1 MTDGMDRRLGGR
13 WRRARRF
20 APLAGAAGGLA
31 LAAVLGFAFLGHAEP
46 TVRVRAETLSIDTVK
61 PGVFHDFTS
70 LQGRIAPRETV
81 YLDALEGGQ
90 VDKLLIQAGDRVTK
104 GQPLIV
110 FRNTQLELDVLD
122 RAGRLVESITQLQT
136 YEKQLEQNR
145 ADNEKTLVGI
155 DYSILRLK
163 RMEER
168 REHLAAQGFIA
179 RETLDQIQD
188 ELNYNTLLKPV
199 QAETNRRQE
208 ALRVAQLPKIRQE
221 MASLEESLA
230 KTRAKLEDLTVRA
243 PVDGRITAMELVIG
257 ENRNRG
263 ERLAEITLDSG
274 FKVSADI
281 DEYYLGRVQLGQIAE
296 ADFDAGP
303 CRLKVVRIYPQVKSG
318 VFTADLEFT
327 GKPPQGLVPGQA
339 VQGRLSLGGDRPAL
353 ILPAG
358 AFLSRT
364 GGDWVFVL
372 TPDGHRAERRRV
384 QLGRR
389 NALQV
394 EVLGGLKPG
403 ERVVTSDYQGW
414 DRIQRLDLEN

>member
-1 MTDGMDRRLGGR
+1 MDRRLDGR
-13 WRRARRF
+13 WRRVRRF
-20 APLAGAAGGLA
+20 APLVGVAGGLA
-31 LAAVLGFAFLGHAEP
+31 LAIVTGFAFLGHAEP
-46 TVRVRAETLSIDTVK
+46 TVRVRAETLGIDTVK
-61 PGVFHDFTS
+61 RGVFHDFTT

-90 VDKLLIQAGDRVTK
+90 VDKLLVQAGDRVTK
-104 GQPLIV
+104 GEPLIV

-122 RAGRLVESITQLQT
+122 RVGRLVESITELQT

-145 ADNEKTLVGI
+145 ADNEKTLAQI
-155 DYSILRLK
+155 DYDTLRLE
-163 RMEER
+163 RMADR
-168 REHLAAQGFIA
+168 RVQLAAHGFIA
-179 RETLDQIQD
+179 RETIDQIQD
-188 ELNYNTLLKPV
+188 QLAYETRLKPIQV
-199 QAETNRRQE
+199 ETNRRQE
-208 ALRVAQLPKIRQE
+208 ALRVTQLPKIQQE
-221 MASLEESLA
+221 MASLQESLA
-230 KTRAKLEDLTVRA
+230 KTRAKLGDLTVRA
-243 PVDGRITAMELVIG
+243 PVDGRITAMDLVIG

-281 DEYYLGRVQLGQIAE
+281 DEYYLGRVAVGQIAE
-296 ADFDAGP
+296 ADFDSGP

-318 VFTADLEFT
+318 VFTADLEFVD
-327 GKPPQGLVPGQA
+327 KAPAGLVPGEA

-358 AFLSRT
+358 AYLSRT

-384 QLGRR
+384 RLGRR

>member
-1 MTDGMDRRLGGR
+1 M
-13 WRRARRF
+13 
-20 APLAGAAGGLA
+20 
-31 LAAVLGFAFLGHAEP
+31 
-46 TVRVRAETLSIDTVK
+46 RVRAETLSIDTVRR
-61 PGVFHDFTS
+61 GVFHDFTT

-90 VDKLLIQAGDRVTK
+90 VDKLLVQAGDRVAK

-122 RAGRLVESITQLQT
+122 HVGRLVESITELQT

-145 ADNEKTLVGI
+145 ADNEKTLAGI
-155 DYSILRLK
+155 DYSITRLK
-163 RMEER
+163 RMEDR
-168 REHLAAQGFIA
+168 RTHLAAQGFIA

-188 ELNYNTLLKPV
+188 ELSYDTGLRPV
-199 QAETNRRQE
+199 QAETNRRQD

-221 MASLEESLA
+221 MASLQESLA

-243 PVDGRITAMELVIG
+243 PVDGRITAMDLVIG
-257 ENRNRG
+257 QNRNRG

-281 DEYYLGRVQLGQIAE
+281 DEYYLGRVQLGQVAE

-303 CRLKVVRIYPQVKSG
+303 RRLKVMRLYPQVKSG
-318 VFTADLEFT
+318 VFTADLDFVD
-327 GKPPQGLVPGQA
+327 KAPQGLVPGQA

-372 TPDGHRAERRRV
+372 TSDGHRAERRRV
-384 QLGRR
+384 RLGRR

>member
-1 MTDGMDRRLGGR
+1 MTDGMDRRLEGR
-13 WRRARRF
+13 WRRVRRF
-20 APLAGAAGGLA
+20 APFAGAAGGLA
-31 LAAVLGFAFLGHAEP
+31 LAIAIGFAFLGHAEP
-46 TVRVRAETLSIDTVK
+46 TVRVRAETLSVDTVHR
-61 PGVFHDFTS
+61 GVFHDFTT

-90 VDKLLIQAGDRVTK
+90 VDRLLVQAGDRVSK
-104 GQPLIV
+104 GQALIV

-122 RAGRLVESITQLQT
+122 HVGRLVESITQLQT

-145 ADNEKTLVGI
+145 ADNEKTLAGI
-155 DYSILRLK
+155 DYQMLRLK

-188 ELNYNTLLKPV
+188 ELKYNTSLRPV

-208 ALRVAQLPKIRQE
+208 ALRLAQSPKIRQE
-221 MASLEESLA
+221 MAGLQESLA
-230 KTRAKLEDLTVRA
+230 KTRAKLGDLTVRA
-243 PVDGRITAMELVIG
+243 PVDGRLTAMDLVVG

-263 ERLAEITLDSG
+263 ERLAEITLDTG

-303 CRLKVVRIYPQVKSG
+303 RRLKVVRIYPQVKSG
-318 VFTADLEFT
+318 VFTADLDFVD
-327 GKPPQGLVPGQA
+327 KAPAGLVPGQA

-372 TPDGHRAERRRV
+372 TPDSHRAERRRV

-414 DRIQRLDLEN
+414 DRIQRLDLEH

>member
-1 MTDGMDRRLGGR
+1 MTDGMDRQLGGR
-13 WRRARRF
+13 WRKARRF
-20 APLAGAAGGLA
+20 APWLGAAAGLVLA
-31 LAAVLGFAFLGHAEP
+31 LATAFAFFGRAEP
-46 TVRVRAETLSIDTVK
+46 TVRVKESTLTIEQVK
-61 PGVFHDFTS
+61 PGVFHDFTT
-70 LQGRIAPRETV
+70 LQGHIAPREIV

-90 VDKLLIQAGDRVTK
+90 IDKLLVQAGDRVTK

-122 RAGRLVESITQLQT
+122 RVGRLVESITQLQT

-145 ADNEKTLVGI
+145 AENEKTLAEI
-155 DYSILRLK
+155 DYQTLRLK
-163 RMEER
+163 RMQER
-168 REHLAAQGFIA
+168 RAHLAAQGFVT
-179 RETLDQIQD
+179 RETLDQVQD
-188 ELNYNTLLKPV
+188 ELNYNTSLRPV

-208 ALRVAQLPKIRQE
+208 ALRVDQLPKIRQE
-221 MASLEESLA
+221 MASLQESLA
-230 KTRAKLEDLTVRA
+230 KTRAKLDDLTVRA
-243 PVDGRITAMELVIG
+243 PVDGRITAMDLVIG
-257 ENRNRG
+257 QNRNRG

-274 FKVSADI
+274 FKVSADV

-296 ADFDAGP
+296 ADFDGGP
-303 CRLKVVRIYPQVKSG
+303 SRLKVVRIYPQVKSG
-318 VFTADLEFT
+318 VFAADLEFVD
-327 GKPPQGLVPGQA
+327 KPPAGLVPGQA

-384 QLGRR
+384 RLGRR

>member
-1 MTDGMDRRLGGR
+1 MDRRLDGR
-13 WRRARRF
+13 WRRVRRF
-20 APLAGAAGGLA
+20 APLVGVAGGLA
-31 LAAVLGFAFLGHAEP
+31 LAIATGFVLLGHAEP
-46 TVRVRAETLSIDTVK
+46 TVRVRAETLSIDTVRR
-61 PGVFHDFTS
+61 GVFHDFTT

-90 VDKLLIQAGDRVTK
+90 VDKLLVQAGDRVSK
-104 GQPLIV
+104 GEPLIV

-122 RAGRLVESITQLQT
+122 RVGRLVESITELQT

-145 ADNEKTLVGI
+145 ADNEKTLAQI
-155 DYSILRLK
+155 DYDTLRLE
-163 RMEER
+163 RMADR
-168 REHLAAQGFIA
+168 RVQLAAHGFIA
-179 RETLDQIQD
+179 RETIDQIQD
-188 ELNYNTLLKPV
+188 QLAYETRLKPIQV
-199 QAETNRRQE
+199 ETNRRQE
-208 ALRVAQLPKIRQE
+208 ALRVTQLPKIQQE
-221 MASLEESLA
+221 MASLQESLA
-230 KTRAKLEDLTVRA
+230 KTRAKLGDLTVRA
-243 PVDGRITAMELVIG
+243 PVDGRITAMDLVVG

-281 DEYYLGRVQLGQIAE
+281 DEYYLGRVAVGQIAE
-296 ADFDAGP
+296 ADFDSGA

-318 VFTADLEFT
+318 VFTADLDFID
-327 GKPPQGLVPGQA
+327 KAPAGLVPGEA

-384 QLGRR
+384 RIGRR